1 MSVLED
7 REVGEEAAAL
17 LQVPTVVGE
26 ALQASLLL
34 AQSHSQLLSRQQ

>member
-17 LQVPTVVGE
+17 LQVPAVVAE

-34 AQSHSQLLSRQQ
+34 AQSLSQLLSRQQ